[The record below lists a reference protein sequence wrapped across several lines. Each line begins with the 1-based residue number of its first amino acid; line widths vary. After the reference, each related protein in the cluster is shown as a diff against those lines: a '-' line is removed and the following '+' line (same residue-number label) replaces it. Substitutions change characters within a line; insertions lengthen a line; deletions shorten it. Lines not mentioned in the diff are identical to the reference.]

1 MVEKDPRIEVRLNT
15 AADADLVRAEAPD
28 AVIIAVGS
36 DPFVP
41 PVPGFDRDN
50 VCLATEVDLG
60 LKQVGHRVVCV
71 GTGLTGTETA
81 VALAQEGHD
90 VTLVDMLTIAEIDA
104 KKQASN
110 MITSTIR
117 VMQKQAGVKDITGVL
132 AHEVNDEGLVV
143 KHTDGTLET
152 IPADSIVLSMG
163 VRPRQKIVDELKD
176 IVPDTFVVGDCN
188 SRAGNITSAVREA
201 FFAVMNLTER

>member
-1 MVEKDPRIEVRLNT
+1 
-15 AADADLVRAEAPD
+15 
-28 AVIIAVGS
+28 
-36 DPFVP
+36 
-41 PVPGFDRDN
+41 
-50 VCLATEVDLG
+50 
-60 LKQVGHRVVCV
+60 
-71 GTGLTGTETA
+71 
-81 VALAQEGHD
+81 
-90 VTLVDMLTIAEIDA
+90 
-104 KKQASN
+104 
-110 MITSTIR
+110 
-117 VMQKQAGVKDITGVL
+117 MQKQAGVKDITGVL

>member
-1 MVEKDPRIEVRLNT
+1 M
-15 AADADLVRAEAPD
+15 
-28 AVIIAVGS
+28 
-36 DPFVP
+36 
-41 PVPGFDRDN
+41 
-50 VCLATEVDLG
+50 
-60 LKQVGHRVVCV
+60 VCV
-71 GTGLTGTETA
+71 GAGLTGTETA

-176 IVPDTFVVGDCN
+176 IGPDTFVVGDCN